1 MQRTPDLDLD
11 PCVEIVSMRTHLFSG
26 DVEGDLLGDFLL
38 ADVEDFVETSSRET
52 ADLGLLF
59 QSVLKL
65 YQFKF
70 HTNQR
75 VSCLRTN

>member
-1 MQRTPDLDLD
+1 MG
-11 PCVEIVSMRTHLFSG
+11 THLFSG
-26 DVEGDLLGDFLL
+26 GVEGELLGDFLL
-38 ADVEDFVETSSRET
+38 ADMEDFVETSSRET

-70 HTNQR
+70 RTNQC
-75 VSCLRTN
+75 VSYLRTN